1 MLHVDVT
8 HRAIEGMI
16 LFASSDLDPRTA
28 PWAGIVASYYL
39 DELLVKLAEQSP
51 DHPLV
56 RIAFC

>member
-1 MLHVDVT
+1 
-8 HRAIEGMI
+8 MI